1 MSKLKLSKSSQNLR
15 KKWQAD
21 ADKRGGGK
29 IVLTQNDAMEVVKK
43 LLADSFKPMSI
54 TEIYEVSFNCKS
66 LFFAHCTFK
75 AKPQMRFLCF

>member
-29 IVLTQNDAMEVVKK
+29 IVLTQNEAMEAVKK
-43 LLADSFKPMSI
+43 LLSDCFKPMSI
-54 TEIYEVSFNCKS
+54 TEIYEVSLNS
-66 LFFAHCTFK
+66 
-75 AKPQMRFLCF
+75 